1 MEQRLITNGTLTAFK
16 DLIAGNTVYVD
27 KTKFACELAV
37 DRSSILLT
45 RPRRMGKST
54 MCLTLEYL
62 FSKGT
67 VGTEGL
73 YCHEHWPVKERYFV
87 LRFDWSDI
95 TPKSREDFVFR
106 VLEELKAYANYFGL
120 SLPQDCSLSSILKYL
135 ITNIIAK
142 LDDDSF
148 LAQHPELVDGD
159 RPFSR
164 DNLVLLIDEYDAPLS
179 KILDKPALFDEI
191 RSEFMDFFSS
201 VKSLPYFRFVFITGV
216 SSYAQT
222 SIFSGA
228 NQFINI
234 SLDDNYATCC
244 GYTQKEIEH
253 YFAPELV
260 KAQTA
265 LNLSYD
271 ELMANLGYFY
281 DGYLFCRSQGA
292 SVSSNKIFN
301 PVSVSLFLRTPTN
314 GFLNYWGETG
324 AKSTFLFKLLKLCSE
339 ALISDLLKKLF
350 ADVPETYKSLDP
362 SVIDY
367 IKAWVPALTL
377 SVDVDD
383 NNQQNNRLLE
393 VPTDKLIVKIDNI
406 NALNIRNAIPILFQ
420 AGYLAIKAID
430 SNKAKLGL
438 ANHEVA
444 ATLKS
449 LLMDDSIFTDSD
461 PFSLSK
467 KFSSLDMSASEIFAI
482 FHAGGETLAKF
493 LDDLLNTAPEQ
504 LFAPQNHENV
514 ITFIIFLALDRTP
527 MAVGR
532 EVHYVQGRADLVL
545 YKSNEESLLSDS
557 VIEFKVA
564 RQGENV
570 LKKLAAGAK
579 QIVDKRYGI
588 SYKNPDPVRYCIVFS
603 NDLRQVGA
611 IGAVTGDGS
620 YEVTY
625 LSSKLTKRG
634 TLRAMYRKATSKAKQ
649 AKHVSSSDKD

>member
-1 MEQRLITNGTLTAFK
+1 MEERLITDGTLTSFE
-16 DLIAGNTVYVD
+16 DLIAGDTVYVD
-27 KTKFACELAV
+27 KTKFACELV
-37 DRSSILLT
+37 RRRSSILLT

-54 MCLTLEYL
+54 MVLTLKYL

-87 LRFDWSDI
+87 MHLNWSNI
-95 TPKSREDFVFR
+95 TSDSKEDFAFHV
-106 VLEELKAYANYFGL
+106 VNELKTYAYYFGL
-120 SLPQDCSLSSILKYL
+120 TLPLDLSLSNTFKFL
-135 ITNIIAK
+135 IQNIIAK
-142 LDDDSF
+142 LQDNSF
-148 LAQHPELVDGD
+148 LAQHPELQDIEH
-159 RPFSR
+159 PLCT
-164 DNLVLLIDEYDAPLS
+164 DNVVLLIDEYDAPLAEN
-179 KILDKPALFDEI
+179 LDNSAVFNEIKKEYKALFSTI
-191 RSEFMDFFSS
+191 
-201 VKSLPYFRFVFITGV
+201 KSMSNFRFVFLTGV

-234 SLDDNYATCC
+234 SLDDDYATCC
-244 GYTQKEIEH
+244 GYTQQEIEH

-271 ELMANLGYFY
+271 KLMAKLSYFY
-281 DGYLFCRSQGA
+281 DGYLFCTSPA
-292 SVSSNKIFN
+292 EAISSNKIFN
-301 PVSVSLFLRTPTN
+301 PVSVSLFLTKPEK
-314 GFLNYWGETG
+314 GFINYWSKTG

-339 ALISDLLKKLF
+339 VLVNDLLDKLF
-350 ADVPETYKSLDP
+350 ADVPETDKSLDP

-383 NNQQNNRLLE
+383 NNQQPHRLLE
-393 VPTDKLIVKIDNI
+393 VPTDSLTVKLDNI
-406 NALNIRNAIPILFQ
+406 NALNTYNAIPILFQ
-420 AGYLAIKAID
+420 SGYLAIKAID
-430 SNKAKLGL
+430 GDMAKLGL
-438 ANHEVA
+438 TNHEVA

-449 LLMDDSIFTDSD
+449 ILKDKSIFIDSD

-467 KFSSLDMSASEIFAI
+467 KFSRLNMPANEILTI
-482 FHAGGETLAKF
+482 FHTGGETLAKF
-493 LDDLLNTAPEQ
+493 LDDMLNTAPEQ
-504 LFAPQNHENV
+504 LFAHNNYETV
-514 ITFIIFLALDRTP
+514 ITYLIFLELDH
-527 MAVGR
+527 AKLAIGR
-532 EVHYVQGRADLVL
+532 EVHYVLGRADLVL
-545 YKSNEESLLSDS
+545 YKYSEEGLLSDI

-588 SYKNPDPVRYCIVFS
+588 SYKTPDPVRYCIVFS

-611 IGAVTGDGS
+611 IGAVKGDGS

-625 LSSKLTKRG
+625 LSSKLTE
-634 TLRAMYRKATSKAKQ
+634 S
-649 AKHVSSSDKD
+649 HVQQSQES

>member
-1 MEQRLITNGTLTAFK
+1 MGRRLITNGYLTSFEK
-16 DLIAGNTVYVD
+16 LIKGSYVYVD
-27 KTKFACELAV
+27 KTKFACELANTEGAY
-37 DRSSILLT
+37 LLT

-54 MCLTLEYL
+54 MVLTLEYL

-73 YCHEHWPVKERYFV
+73 YCHDHWPDKERYFV
-87 LRFDWSDI
+87 FRFMFNVIDASSTETFKHGFIKQIKPYAKYFGISIELDSDI
-95 TPKSREDFVFR
+95 DEIF
-106 VLEELKAYANYFGL
+106 L
-120 SLPQDCSLSSILKYL
+120 SLINGGLKRLS
-135 ITNIIAK
+135 
-142 LDDDSF
+142 DEGF
-148 LAQHPELVDGD
+148 LAQHPELQDVE
-159 RPFSR
+159 RPLCT
-164 DNLVLLIDEYDAPLS
+164 DNVVLLIDEYDAPLAEN
-179 KILDKPALFDEI
+179 LDNSEVFNEIKKEYKALFSTI
-191 RSEFMDFFSS
+191 
-201 VKSLPYFRFVFITGV
+201 KNITNFRFVFITGV

-234 SLDDNYATCC
+234 SLNDRYATCC

-260 KAQTA
+260 NAQTV

-271 ELMANLGYFY
+271 ELMANLGFFY
-281 DGYLFCRSQGA
+281 DGYLFCRSQAA

-301 PVSVSLFLRTPTN
+301 PVSVSLFLTMPES
-314 GFLNYWGETG
+314 GFLNYWSETG

-444 ATLKS
+444 ETLKS
-449 LLMDDSIFTDSD
+449 LLTDDSIFTDSD
-461 PFSLSK
+461 PFSLSE
-467 KFSSLDMSASEIFAI
+467 KFSKLDMPANEILTI
-482 FHAGGETLAKF
+482 FHTGGETLAKF

-514 ITFIIFLALDRTP
+514 LTFVISLALNAKP
-527 MAVGR
+527 MAIGR
-532 EVHYVQGRADLVL
+532 EVHYVLGRADLVL
-545 YKSNEESLLSDS
+545 YKSDEEELLSDI
-557 VIEFKVA
+557 VIEFKIA

-588 SYKNPDPVRYCIVFS
+588 SYKTPDPVRYCIVFS

-611 IGAVTGDGS
+611 IGAVKGDGS

-625 LSSKLTKRG
+625 LSSKLTE
-634 TLRAMYRKATSKAKQ
+634 S
-649 AKHVSSSDKD
+649 HVQQSQES

>member
-54 MCLTLEYL
+54 MVLTLEYL

-87 LRFDWSDI
+87 FRFAFNEIKRCSFGEFKDKLFQLFSNY
-95 TPKSREDFVFR
+95 TS
-106 VLEELKAYANYFGL
+106 YFGIELNRDLDSHLAFKQLIECSVKKL
-120 SLPQDCSLSSILKYL
+120 SDE
-135 ITNIIAK
+135 
-142 LDDDSF
+142 SF
-148 LAQHPELVDGD
+148 LAKHPELQDIE
-159 RPFSR
+159 RPLCN
-164 DNLVLLIDEYDAPLS
+164 DNVVLLIDEYDAPLAEN
-179 KILDKPALFDEI
+179 LDNSAVFNEIKEEYKALFSTI
-191 RSEFMDFFSS
+191 KNISN
-201 VKSLPYFRFVFITGV
+201 FRFVFLTGV

-271 ELMANLGYFY
+271 ELMAKLSYFY
-281 DGYLFCRSQGA
+281 DGYLFCRSQA
-292 SVSSNKIFN
+292 AAVSSNKIFN

-314 GFLNYWGETG
+314 GFLNYWSETG

-406 NALNIRNAIPILFQ
+406 NALNTTNAIPILFQ

-444 ATLKS
+444 ETLKS
-449 LLMDDSIFTDSD
+449 LLTDDSIFTDSD
-461 PFSLSK
+461 PFSLSE
-467 KFSSLDMSASEIFAI
+467 KFSKLDMPANEIFTI
-482 FHAGGETLAKF
+482 FHTGGETLAKF

-514 ITFIIFLALDRTP
+514 LTFVISLALNAKP
-527 MAVGR
+527 MAIGR
-532 EVHYVQGRADLVL
+532 EVHYVLGRADLVL
-545 YKSNEESLLSDS
+545 YKSDEEELLSDI
-557 VIEFKVA
+557 VIEFKIA

-588 SYKNPDPVRYCIVFS
+588 SYKTPDPVRYCIVFS

-611 IGAVTGDGS
+611 IGAVKGDGS

-625 LSSKLTKRG
+625 LSSKLTE
-634 TLRAMYRKATSKAKQ
+634 S
-649 AKHVSSSDKD
+649 HVQQSQES

>member
-1 MEQRLITNGTLTAFK
+1 MGRRLITNGFLTSFEK
-16 DLIAGNTVYVD
+16 LIKGSYVYVD
-27 KTKFACELAV
+27 KTKFACELANTEGAY
-37 DRSSILLT
+37 LLT

-54 MCLTLEYL
+54 MVLTLEYL

-73 YCHEHWPVKERYFV
+73 YCHDHWPDKERYFV
-87 LRFDWSDI
+87 FRFAFNEIKCCSYGEFKDKLFQLFSNY
-95 TPKSREDFVFR
+95 TS
-106 VLEELKAYANYFGL
+106 YFGIELNRDLDSHLAFKQLIEFSVKKL
-120 SLPQDCSLSSILKYL
+120 SDEG
-135 ITNIIAK
+135 
-142 LDDDSF
+142 F
-148 LAQHPELVDGD
+148 LAQHPELQDVE
-159 RPFSR
+159 RPLCT
-164 DNLVLLIDEYDAPLS
+164 DNVVLLIDEYDAPLAEN
-179 KILDKPALFDEI
+179 LDNSAVFNEIKEEYKALFSTI
-191 RSEFMDFFSS
+191 
-201 VKSLPYFRFVFITGV
+201 KNITNFRFVFLTGV

-234 SLDDNYATCC
+234 SLDDDYATCC
-244 GYTQKEIEH
+244 GYTQQEIERS
-253 YFAPELV
+253 FAPELV

-271 ELMANLGYFY
+271 ELMAKLSYFY
-281 DGYLFCRSQGA
+281 DGYLFCTSPA
-292 SVSSNKIFN
+292 KAISSNKIFN
-301 PVSVSLFLRTPTN
+301 PVSVSLFLTKPEK
-314 GFLNYWGETG
+314 GFINYWSKTG

-339 ALISDLLKKLF
+339 VLVNDLLKKLF
-350 ADVPETYKSLDP
+350 ADVPETDKSLDP

-377 SVDVDD
+377 SIDVDD
-383 NNQQNNRLLE
+383 NNQQPHRLLE
-393 VPTDKLIVKIDNI
+393 VPTDSLTVKLDNI
-406 NALNIRNAIPILFQ
+406 NALNTYNAIPILFQ
-420 AGYLAIKAID
+420 SGYLAIKAID
-430 SNKAKLGL
+430 GDMAKLGL

-449 LLMDDSIFTDSD
+449 ILNDKSIFIDSD
-461 PFSLSK
+461 PFSLSE
-467 KFSSLDMSASEIFAI
+467 KFSRLNMPANEILAI

-493 LDDLLNTAPEQ
+493 LDDMLNTAPEQ
-504 LFAPQNHENV
+504 LFAHNNYENV
-514 ITFIIFLALDRTP
+514 LTFIIFLALDRTP

-611 IGAVTGDGS
+611 IGAVKGDGS

-634 TLRAMYRKATSKAKQ
+634 TLRAMYRKATSTI
-649 AKHVSSSDKD
+649 

>member
-1 MEQRLITNGTLTAFK
+1 MGRRLITNGFLTSFEK
-16 DLIAGNTVYVD
+16 LIKGSYVYVD
-27 KTKFACELAV
+27 KTKFACELANTEGAY
-37 DRSSILLT
+37 LLT

-54 MCLTLEYL
+54 MVLTLEYL

-73 YCHEHWPVKERYFV
+73 YCHDHWPDKERYFV
-87 LRFDWSDI
+87 FRFAFNEIKCCSYGEFKDKLFQLFSNY
-95 TPKSREDFVFR
+95 TS
-106 VLEELKAYANYFGL
+106 YFGIELNRDLDSHLAFKQLIEFSVKKL
-120 SLPQDCSLSSILKYL
+120 SDEG
-135 ITNIIAK
+135 
-142 LDDDSF
+142 F
-148 LAQHPELVDGD
+148 LAQHPELQDVE
-159 RPFSR
+159 RPLCT
-164 DNLVLLIDEYDAPLS
+164 DNVVLLIDEYDAPLAEN
-179 KILDKPALFDEI
+179 LDNSAVFNEIKEEYKALFSTI
-191 RSEFMDFFSS
+191 
-201 VKSLPYFRFVFITGV
+201 KNITNFRFVFLTGV

-234 SLDDNYATCC
+234 SLDDDYATCC
-244 GYTQKEIEH
+244 GYTQQEIERS
-253 YFAPELV
+253 FAPELV

-271 ELMANLGYFY
+271 ELMAKLSYFY
-281 DGYLFCRSQGA
+281 DGYLFCTSPA
-292 SVSSNKIFN
+292 KAISSNKIFN
-301 PVSVSLFLRTPTN
+301 PVSVSLFLTKPEK
-314 GFLNYWGETG
+314 GFINYWSKTG

-339 ALISDLLKKLF
+339 VLVNDLLKKLF
-350 ADVPETYKSLDP
+350 ADVPETDKSLDP

-377 SVDVDD
+377 SIDVDD
-383 NNQQNNRLLE
+383 NNQQPHRLLE
-393 VPTDKLIVKIDNI
+393 VPTDSLTVKLDNI
-406 NALNIRNAIPILFQ
+406 NALNTYNAIPILFQ
-420 AGYLAIKAID
+420 SGYLAIKAID
-430 SNKAKLGL
+430 GDMAKLGL

-449 LLMDDSIFTDSD
+449 ILNDKSIFIDSD
-461 PFSLSK
+461 PFSLSE
-467 KFSSLDMSASEIFAI
+467 KFSRLNMPANEILAI
-482 FHAGGETLAKF
+482 FHAGGETLANF
-493 LDDLLNTAPEQ
+493 LDDMLNTAPEQ
-504 LFAPQNHENV
+504 LFAHNNYENV
-514 ITFIIFLALDRTP
+514 LTFIIFLALDRTP

-564 RQGENV
+564 RQSENV

-611 IGAVTGDGS
+611 IGAVKGDGS

-634 TLRAMYRKATSKAKQ
+634 TLRSMYRKATSKAKK
-649 AKHVSSSDKD
+649 AKRVKSANKD

>member
-1 MEQRLITNGTLTAFK
+1 MGSRLITNGFVTSFEK
-16 DLIAGNTVYVD
+16 LIKGSYVYVD
-27 KTKFACELAV
+27 KTKFACELAN
-37 DRSSILLT
+37 SEGAYLLT

-54 MCLTLEYL
+54 MVLTLKYL

-87 LRFDWSDI
+87 IHLNWSNI
-95 TPKSREDFVFR
+95 TPDSKEDFAFHV
-106 VLEELKAYANYFGL
+106 VNELKTYAYYFGL
-120 SLPQDCSLSSILKYL
+120 TLPLDLSLSNTFKFL
-135 ITNIIAK
+135 IHNIIAK
-142 LDDDSF
+142 LQDNSF
-148 LAQHPELVDGD
+148 LSQHPELVNGD

-164 DNLVLLIDEYDAPLS
+164 DDLVLLIDEYDAPLANN
-179 KILDKPALFDEI
+179 LDNSVVFNEI
-191 RSEFMDFFSS
+191 KKEYKAIFSTI
-201 VKSLPYFRFVFITGV
+201 KDITNFRFVFITGV

-234 SLDDNYATCC
+234 SLNDSYATCC

-301 PVSVSLFLRTPTN
+301 PVSVSLFLNTPES

-406 NALNIRNAIPILFQ
+406 NALNTRNAIPILFQ

-611 IGAVTGDGS
+611 IGAVKGDGS

-625 LSSKLTKRG
+625 MSSKLTKRG
-634 TLRAMYRKATSKAKQ
+634 TLRSMYSKATSKAKK
-649 AKHVSSSDKD
+649 AKRVSSSDKG

>member
-1 MEQRLITNGTLTAFK
+1 MGRRLITNGFLTSFEK
-16 DLIAGNTVYVD
+16 LIKGSYVYVD
-27 KTKFACELAV
+27 KTKFACELANTEGAY
-37 DRSSILLT
+37 LLT

-54 MCLTLEYL
+54 MVLTLEYL

-73 YCHEHWPVKERYFV
+73 YCHDHWPDKERYFV
-87 LRFDWSDI
+87 FRFAFNEIKCCSYGEFKDKLFQLFSNY
-95 TPKSREDFVFR
+95 TS
-106 VLEELKAYANYFGL
+106 YFGIELNRDLDSHLAFKQLIEFSVKKL
-120 SLPQDCSLSSILKYL
+120 SDEG
-135 ITNIIAK
+135 
-142 LDDDSF
+142 F
-148 LAQHPELVDGD
+148 LAQHPELQDVE
-159 RPFSR
+159 RPLCT
-164 DNLVLLIDEYDAPLS
+164 DNVVLLIDEYDAPLAEN
-179 KILDKPALFDEI
+179 LDNSAVFNEIKEEYKALFSTI
-191 RSEFMDFFSS
+191 
-201 VKSLPYFRFVFITGV
+201 KNITNFRFVFLTGV

-234 SLDDNYATCC
+234 SLDDDYATCC
-244 GYTQKEIEH
+244 GYTQQEIERS
-253 YFAPELV
+253 FAPELV

-271 ELMANLGYFY
+271 ELMAKLSYFY
-281 DGYLFCRSQGA
+281 DGYLFCTSPA
-292 SVSSNKIFN
+292 KAISSNKIFN
-301 PVSVSLFLRTPTN
+301 PVSVSLFLTKPEK
-314 GFLNYWGETG
+314 GFINYWSKTG

-339 ALISDLLKKLF
+339 VLVNDLLKKLF
-350 ADVPETYKSLDP
+350 ADVPETDKSLDP

-377 SVDVDD
+377 SIDVDD
-383 NNQQNNRLLE
+383 NNQQPHRLLE
-393 VPTDKLIVKIDNI
+393 VPTDSLTVKLDNI
-406 NALNIRNAIPILFQ
+406 NALNTYNAIPILFQ
-420 AGYLAIKAID
+420 SGYLAIKAID
-430 SNKAKLGL
+430 GDMAKLGL

-449 LLMDDSIFTDSD
+449 ILNDKSIFIDSD
-461 PFSLSK
+461 PFSLSE
-467 KFSSLDMSASEIFAI
+467 KFSRLNMPANEILAI
-482 FHAGGETLAKF
+482 FHAGGETLANF

-588 SYKNPDPVRYCIVFS
+588 SYKTPDPVRYCIVFS

-611 IGAVTGDGS
+611 IGAVKGDGS

-625 LSSKLTKRG
+625 LSSKLTE
-634 TLRAMYRKATSKAKQ
+634 S
-649 AKHVSSSDKD
+649 HVQQSQES